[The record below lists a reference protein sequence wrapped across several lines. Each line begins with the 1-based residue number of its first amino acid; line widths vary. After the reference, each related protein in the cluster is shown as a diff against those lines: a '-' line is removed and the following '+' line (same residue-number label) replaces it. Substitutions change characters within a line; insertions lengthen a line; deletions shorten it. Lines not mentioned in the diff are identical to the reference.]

1 MQTQEKSCGAVVYYV
16 DQDENHY
23 LLICHRNGGHWA
35 FAKGHVEAGE
45 TEIETAQREIQ
56 EETGLNVTIDPRFRT
71 SVSYSPSPGV
81 QKEVVYFVAESSQ
94 LTVTQQIEEVTNVL
108 WLPYSL
114 ALERLTYENDRDILT
129 QAQQYLLTKE
139 GE

>member
-1 MQTQEKSCGAVVYYV
+1 M
-16 DQDENHY
+16 
-23 LLICHRNGGHWA
+23 
-35 FAKGHVEAGE
+35 
-45 TEIETAQREIQ
+45 
-56 EETGLNVTIDPRFRT
+56 
-71 SVSYSPSPGV
+71 SYSPSPGV
-81 QKEVVYFVAESSQ
+81 QKEVVYFVALSDQ

-129 QAQQYLLTKE
+129 QAKQYLLTKE